1 MNEIEVWADVWCP
14 FAHIG
19 IRRLVEERDRR
30 GSEVHLRVRAWP
42 LELVNGRPLDA
53 AFIAEEIDEIRPQV
67 APDLFVGFR
76 QDAFPSSSIPALALT
91 EAAYDVD
98 VATGERVALAVRDA
112 MFEHGLDVS
121 DPAVLA
127 EIASDNGVGAVTDAH
142 RDAVRA
148 SWDEGV
154 ARGVVGSPHVFT
166 EQGAFFCPTLRI
178 QRIDGHLHVEMKTEA
193 FAEFVQVCFGD

>member
-30 GSEVHLRVRAWP
+30 GSAVHLRVRAWP

-76 QDAFPSSSIPALALT
+76 QDAFPSSSTPRSPSPRPPTTSTSPPAN
-91 EAAYDVD
+91 ESRWPC
-98 VATGERVALAVRDA
+98 ATRC
-112 MFEHGLDVS
+112 S
-121 DPAVLA
+121 
-127 EIASDNGVGAVTDAH
+127 ST
-142 RDAVRA
+142 
-148 SWDEGV
+148 
-154 ARGVVGSPHVFT
+154 GST
-166 EQGAFFCPTLRI
+166 
-178 QRIDGHLHVEMKTEA
+178 
-193 FAEFVQVCFGD
+193 